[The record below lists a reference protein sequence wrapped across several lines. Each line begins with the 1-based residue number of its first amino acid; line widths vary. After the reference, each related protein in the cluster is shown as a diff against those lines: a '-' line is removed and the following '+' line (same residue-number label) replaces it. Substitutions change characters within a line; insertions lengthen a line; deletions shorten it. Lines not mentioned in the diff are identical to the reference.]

1 MSNYPFQSIKV
12 VIAPWTGNTK
22 KPGKILWILETVC
35 TAFDYAAPKHLLSGT
50 YSCWILGG
58 PEEEEVLL
66 QPCPQGAVT
75 QQLQHYSKCL
85 WQMEMSYGLSEECQQ
100 ENHSPDP
107 QGFWSKPYSLL
118 SSVFWETVPGL
129 ILDPGRV
136 WMPDHGHR
144 TAMELSHQSWTMC

>member
-1 MSNYPFQSIKV
+1 MSNYPFQSIKL

-22 KPGKILWILETVC
+22 KLGKILWILETVC
-35 TAFDYAAPKHLLSGT
+35 TAFDYAASKHLLSGT
-50 YSCWILGG
+50 YSCWILGV

-66 QPCPQGAVT
+66 QPCPPGAVT

-107 QGFWSKPYSLL
+107 GGF
-118 SSVFWETVPGL
+118 GANH
-129 ILDPGRV
+129 ILCCHLCFGKWFLV
-136 WMPDHGHR
+136 WYWILAESECLTTGIKRP
-144 TAMELSHQSWTMC
+144 WN